1 MLNALQT
8 GAKLRGN
15 PGKIYRR
22 ITLWYRVIGGIVTE
36 LAIAYSLHTASRLCR
51 SRKPIGAG
59 TITLDTAGAAI
70 LLEVNLKRSI
80 QIETLQPPSLV
91 LLERFL
97 LRITF
102 ILSRNFSFW
111 QVVC

>member
-1 MLNALQT
+1 MAIVKLKMLRT
-8 GAKLRGN
+8 VAKLRGN

-36 LAIAYSLHTASRLCR
+36 LAIACSLHTASRLCR

-59 TITLDTAGAAI
+59 SITLDTAGAAT
-70 LLEVNLKRSI
+70 LLEVNLKRCTNR
-80 QIETLQPPSLV
+80 TLQSPSLV

-97 LRITF
+97 LKIAF
-102 ILSRNFSFW
+102 ILSRSFSFW
-111 QVVC
+111 